1 MNLKYTTLFLALALT
16 VAAPMAQAGGHCEAC
31 IRTTINEA
39 GKTNSRIDQM
49 RDAVVQAVDRA
60 HTGIVGA
67 LSNATGALAEQQSQA
82 VKATAENDIAR
93 SKAEAKIGEATSRPP
108 LTCSAAS
115 SANAATGGGGTGQ
128 RFQKP
133 EDFPER
139 LAQAADA
146 SGQTDTP
153 LPAPRDPSAQAADIF
168 VGSMQKYGASGTPA
182 IQQIAEAQG
191 VRTEGAADYPS
202 AHMNADTL
210 FNGPQ
215 ASLLEMQ
222 KMRTVPAKGPER
234 DAVIAAQTLAD
245 DPLPPPTPT
254 LEQQKKPEAAAWAGV
269 FSAYKSA
276 SEIAR
281 FPMTRQDRLTTA
293 DLDNA
298 DAVKALMDDDITS
311 QWIQNYYK
319 NSANPQGW
327 KAPSHDEL
335 MFIESERRIGNPDWI
350 KWSAGASEAEVMKEI
365 MMMLAMQM
373 RQQRELIEE
382 MRINSLIAGRAL
394 KLQAD
399 EYYRPQLDQAMTV
412 LTQSPNIQEQ

>member
-1 MNLKYTTLFLALALT
+1 MNIKHTILFVALFVVLAVPT
-16 VAAPMAQAGGHCEAC
+16 AQAGGHCEAC

-39 GKTNSRIDQM
+39 GKTNGRIDQM

-108 LTCSAAS
+108 LTCSSAS
-115 SANAATGGGGTGQ
+115 SASAATGGGGTGQ

-191 VRTEGAADYPS
+191 VRTEGAADYPA
-202 AHMNADTL
+202 AHLNADTL

-222 KMRTVPAKGPER
+222 RMLTVPEKGPER

-254 LEQQKKPEAAAWAGV
+254 VAQMRKPEAAAWAGV

-281 FPMTRQDRLTTA
+281 YPLTRQDRLTTA
-293 DLDNA
+293 DPGNEQA
-298 DAVKALMDDDITS
+298 IKALMDDETTA
-311 QWIQNYYK
+311 QWIQDYYK
-319 NSANPQGW
+319 SSPNPQGW

-335 MFIESERRIGNPDWI
+335 MFIESERRIGNPGWI
-350 KWSAGASEAEVMKEI
+350 KWSAGASEAEAMKEI
-365 MMMLAMQM
+365 MMQLALSA

-382 MRINSLIAGRAL
+382 MRISSMIAGRAL

-399 EYYRPQLDQAMTV
+399 QHYRPQLDQAMTV
-412 LTQSPNIQEQ
+412 LTQSPAQE